1 MMAESIR
8 KTALLNWRLR
18 LQTSGIYRDSAI
30 PGCQIKIKTSGTAA
44 AAASRPGLAPESALR
59 LHPCRA
65 LPFAPVRP
73 SVGGT
78 GQFVKL
84 VIVVDREK

>member
-1 MMAESIR
+1 
-8 KTALLNWRLR
+8 
-18 LQTSGIYRDSAI
+18 
-30 PGCQIKIKTSGTAA
+30 
-44 AAASRPGLAPESALR
+44 

-65 LPFAPVRP
+65 LPSARVRP